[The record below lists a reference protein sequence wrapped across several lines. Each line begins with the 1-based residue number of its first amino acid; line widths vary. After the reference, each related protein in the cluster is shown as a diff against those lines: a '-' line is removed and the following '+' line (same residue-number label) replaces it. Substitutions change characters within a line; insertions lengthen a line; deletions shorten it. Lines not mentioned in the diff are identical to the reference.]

1 MGNTE
6 LIKDWAF
13 TGGRPARPLALP
25 TDLGT
30 SWAQPMLPQWPS
42 QINLFWVWVLVIAV
56 PLLTLP
62 EPVSPPVHSGA
73 SLSLRICLRKKGS
86 WWGKTQV
93 VPAPHIWVVRPQWER
108 SPLGISWV

>member
-25 TDLGT
+25 TGLGT
-30 SWAQPMLPQWPS
+30 APSVAFPDQPVLGVGLSDSCPSPYSAQAYVTSSPLWGQP
-42 QINLFWVWVLVIAV
+42 V
-56 PLLTLP
+56 PKDLL
-62 EPVSPPVHSGA
+62 E
-73 SLSLRICLRKKGS
+73 KKGS

-93 VPAPHIWVVRPQWER
+93 VPAPHIPVCKAIVGALPFGTQ
-108 SPLGISWV
+108 SWV